1 MLASI
6 HLSCRAFHLS
16 SEPNLLCLRTCAK
29 NEHCVVCIFNDTLLT
44 LPDEH
49 WATPWCVWIPK
60 TGIQDARWLHL
71 VSRTNFCN
79 CLVTHF
85 EIDKDVFS
93 CMGLNQLLWQ
103 IICNETM
110 AQLLLTFY
118 VKGKSDLASSWRSL
132 MKNTRTSAP
141 NRALCAIC
149 SKWSFQSNAPFWCG
163 CCCCCCVLS
172 KCLQPFETK
181 KLCDC
186 NKRTVMHA
194 IISRCHSTVTHSA
207 TQESRRR
214 RWWNTDGYTQL
225 KQPQTK
231 TEYRRFRYGLMVLL
245 FCFVDWSIMRCCV
258 FSILP
263 AIFVFRSSYHCF
275 DISVLCCVVIISM
288 LAIVIVTIASI
299 IFCCY
304 CWLCLP
310 NK

>member
-1 MLASI
+1 
-6 HLSCRAFHLS
+6 
-16 SEPNLLCLRTCAK
+16 
-29 NEHCVVCIFNDTLLT
+29 
-44 LPDEH
+44 
-49 WATPWCVWIPK
+49 
-60 TGIQDARWLHL
+60 
-71 VSRTNFCN
+71 
-79 CLVTHF
+79 
-85 EIDKDVFS
+85 
-93 CMGLNQLLWQ
+93 MGLNRLLWQ

-181 KLCDC
+181 KLCYC

-214 RWWNTDGYTQL
+214 RWWSTDGYTQL

-263 AIFVFRSSYHCF
+263 AIFFFRSSFHCF